1 MTLRGS
7 TRESLHTMNAF
18 ELSDLD
24 RQRVQGGK
32 LYLEFL
38 RGPTLS
44 VGLYVLPAGGVDA
57 QQPHGEDEVYYVV
70 TGRATVRVGDE
81 DRDEDREVQAGSVI
95 FVPPGVPHRF
105 HSITEELRILVF
117 FTPAEGTAS
126 DGGA

>member
-1 MTLRGS
+1 
-7 TRESLHTMNAF
+7 SLHTMNAF

-38 RGPTLS
+38 RAPTLS

-81 DRDEDREVQAGSVI
+81 DREVQAGSVEL
-95 FVPPGVPHRF
+95 VPSGGPPRF
-105 HSITEELRILVF
+105 HLIPEELRVLVF
-117 FTPAEGTAS
+117 FTPAEGTGGG
-126 DGGA
+126 GGA

>member
-81 DRDEDREVQAGSVI
+81 DREVQAGSVI
-95 FVPPGVPHRF
+95 FAPPGVPHRF

-117 FTPAEGTAS
+117 FAPVEGTAS
-126 DGGA
+126 NGGA

>member
-1 MTLRGS
+1 
-7 TRESLHTMNAF
+7 MNAF

-38 RGPTLS
+38 RAPTLS

-81 DRDEDREVQAGSVI
+81 DREVQAGSVI

-117 FTPAEGTAS
+117 FAPVEGTAS
-126 DGGA
+126 NGGA

>member
-7 TRESLHTMNAF
+7 TRESLHTLNAL

-81 DRDEDREVQAGSVI
+81 DREVQAGSVI

-117 FTPAEGTAS
+117 FAPAEGTAS

>member
-38 RGPTLS
+38 RAPTLS
-44 VGLYVLPAGGVDA
+44 VGAGPD
-57 QQPHGEDEVYYVV
+57 
-70 TGRATVRVGDE
+70 TRALRRAARLNPTV
-81 DRDEDREVQAGSVI
+81 A
-95 FVPPGVPHRF
+95 
-105 HSITEELRILVF
+105 
-117 FTPAEGTAS
+117 
-126 DGGA
+126 